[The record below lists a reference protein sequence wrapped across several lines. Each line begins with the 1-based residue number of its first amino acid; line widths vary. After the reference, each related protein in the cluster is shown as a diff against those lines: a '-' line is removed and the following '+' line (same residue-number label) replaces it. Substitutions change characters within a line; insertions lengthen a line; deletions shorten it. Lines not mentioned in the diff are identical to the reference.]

1 MAGEPI
7 EGQVLLLAAAKAS
20 VPAKRLPDLVDLV
33 QAELESELEAYER
46 RYELAHETPEFEAFF
61 VDDGHWEELGDRLDF
76 DRRETDAVRRAHH
89 EQLRRAG
96 RREDRGDE
104 FESALEIRDC
114 VVIGT

>member
-7 EGQVLLLAAAKAS
+7 EGQVLLVAAAKAS

-33 QAELESELEAYER
+33 QAELASDLESYER
-46 RYELAHETPEFEAFF
+46 RYELAHEAPEFRAFF
-61 VDDGHWEELGDRLDF
+61 VEDGHWGEIGDRLGF

-89 EQLRRAG
+89 EQLRSVG
-96 RREDRGDE
+96 RREDRDEE

-114 VVIGT
+114 VLIGT